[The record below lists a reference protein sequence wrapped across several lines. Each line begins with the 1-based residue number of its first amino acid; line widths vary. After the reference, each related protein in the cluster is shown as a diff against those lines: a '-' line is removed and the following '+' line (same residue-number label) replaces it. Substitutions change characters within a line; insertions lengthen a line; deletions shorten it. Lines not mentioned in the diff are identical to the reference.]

1 MPGPSPSSHTCI
13 LHKQTPSKRS
23 LAKSFGFL
31 ETSGAVFIC
40 RGERDA
46 HVKKREFYELNIHKS
61 FSVCLKKK
69 ENIQIYDH
77 RISIVGAFCWSMSV
91 GGSITQDSSG
101 DRTLLIKQHLL
112 NRNDS
117 QRSLT
122 TVYNF
127 FQVSGDA
134 KFLKIKMKQLSN
146 VPPEFNVLLS

>member
-1 MPGPSPSSHTCI
+1 
-13 LHKQTPSKRS
+13 
-23 LAKSFGFL
+23 
-31 ETSGAVFIC
+31 
-40 RGERDA
+40 
-46 HVKKREFYELNIHKS
+46 
-61 FSVCLKKK
+61 
-69 ENIQIYDH
+69 
-77 RISIVGAFCWSMSV
+77 MSV

-117 QRSLT
+117 RRSLT